1 MTAYSFSQIFK
12 LNFSFFLSQ
21 NLNLSPDYAMQMEL
35 PALGD
40 DENELELSCV
50 VPSAVDMGS
59 DDGND
64 PDHQNGI
71 RVDNAVLG

>member
-1 MTAYSFSQIFK
+1 MRIPGLTKSPSRSSFPFRSA
-12 LNFSFFLSQ
+12 
-21 NLNLSPDYAMQMEL
+21 DYAMQMEL
-35 PALGD
+35 PALGG
-40 DENELELSCV
+40 DENELELSAY
-50 VPSAVDMGS
+50 VPSADDMGYDDD